1 MTPFPSANA
10 QPEVLSSPE
19 VTSRTATLVSPRP
32 MRPRTPGRHSLM
44 RPATPTRA
52 RPPPL
57 FRTLSHTGTAAPA
70 VAITSSSALAF
81 AGVGPVPRSA
91 RRWARSAHLHEV
103 RGVSR
108 DRGRSAGT
116 KGKGKEGEENA
127 AVHDGLRTAPVHGS
141 AGTQGTYGHVGDGDA
156 SAWTGPRKPLTS
168 LRMYAEPATAPLAG
182 AFATNVNQSGK
193 EEEGDVDAWVDTD
206 AGGSDMEDIFGQR
219 TEML

>member
-1 MTPFPSANA
+1 
-10 QPEVLSSPE
+10 
-19 VTSRTATLVSPRP
+19 
-32 MRPRTPGRHSLM
+32 
-44 RPATPTRA
+44 
-52 RPPPL
+52 
-57 FRTLSHTGTAAPA
+57 
-70 VAITSSSALAF
+70 
-81 AGVGPVPRSA
+81 VPRSA

-108 DRGRSAGT
+108 DRGRNTGTSAGT

-141 AGTQGTYGHVGDGDA
+141 VGTQGKYGRERDGDV

-168 LRMYAEPATAPLAG
+168 LRMYVEPATAPLAG
-182 AFATNVNQSGK
+182 AFATNVNQPGK
-193 EEEGDVDAWVDTD
+193 EEEGDMDAWVDTD